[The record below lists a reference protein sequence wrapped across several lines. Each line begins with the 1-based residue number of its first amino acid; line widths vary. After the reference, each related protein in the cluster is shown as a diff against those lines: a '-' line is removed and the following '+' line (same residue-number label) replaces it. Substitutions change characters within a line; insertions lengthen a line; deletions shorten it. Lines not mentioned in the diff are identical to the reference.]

1 VNRTEWIAA
10 TLREAFAPERL
21 EVVDDSARHAGHAGA
36 RAGGGHFQVLIVSER
51 FRGLS
56 RLERHRAVYDALGEA
71 MKAEVHALALRAL
84 APGEAGAST

>member
-1 VNRTEWIAA
+1 MKRTEWIEA

-36 RAGGGHFQVLIVSER
+36 RAGGGHFEVLIVSER

-71 MKAEVHALALRAL
+71 MKAEIHALALRAL
-84 APGEAGAST
+84 APGEADAST